1 MNNKF
6 PTWLIVSIGLVPL
19 LSVAFL
25 LIWMASTGT
34 VKYEQSYK
42 PAAPIQTQRQELDY
56 GALLEKNNRKIKS
69 IQTHESLLQ
78 DQKEKE
84 LNQTRQDTED
94 QLQLM
99 TTQKE
104 FSNI

>member
-34 VKYEQSYK
+34 VKYEQSRK
-42 PAAPIQTQRQELDY
+42 PAAPIQTQRQELGY
-56 GALLEKNNRKIKS
+56 ESLLEKNNQKIKS
-69 IQTHESLLQ
+69 IQTHEFLLR
-78 DQKEKE
+78 DQKDKE
-84 LNQTRQDTED
+84 LNQTRQDMEN
-94 QLQLM
+94 QIQLM

-104 FSNI
+104 LSNI